1 MKWLMADLANPLAS
15 RLAGQLQLSDD
26 MPSALVYDLAQLE
39 ARATELKTA
48 LPEFHHCL
56 ALKAAPYAA
65 LLKRFGSWGFG
76 FEAASLTEGLVAHHA
91 CPGATV
97 LFDSPAKT
105 RTEIARAEALGWVLS
120 VNSLDELSRVQAPC
134 SLRINTK
141 TGPGSIAHTSVADAR
156 SRFGEPYDELP
167 DAVLGALLRDPRCA
181 GWHAHIGSQGCTI
194 EQLVLSARRLVDI
207 ALRSEHT
214 RWINLGGGLPAEG
227 SYADY
232 AHALRRAVPEL
243 FTGRWTVYTEMGR
256 SLLAACAHAYSR
268 VEYAQRG
275 VATIHL
281 GADFLLRRVYRPEDW
296 AYPMRT
302 LDASLR
308 PLQGEATTQTIAGPL
323 CFAGDV
329 LGTIEA
335 PPLAEGHVIEIG
347 LAGAYSTSMWSRHC
361 SRRMPPVFGLTET
374 GRLIII
380 STGESEEDV
389 LHLWRASPETA
400 SAPTG
405 DPD

>member
-1 MKWLMADLANPLAS
+1 MADHADLAS

-26 MPSALVYDLAQLE
+26 MPSALVYDLAKLE
-39 ARATELKTA
+39 ARAAELKTA

-56 ALKAAPYAA
+56 ALKAAPYAG
-65 LLKRFGSWGFG
+65 LLKRFATWGFG
-76 FEAASLTEGLVAHHA
+76 FEAASLTEGLVAHQA

-120 VNSLDELSRVQAPC
+120 VNSLDELDRVHAPC

-141 TGPGSIAHTSVADAR
+141 TGAGSIAHTSVADAR
-156 SRFGEPYDELP
+156 SRFGEPCDELP
-167 DAVLGALLRDPRCA
+167 EAVLRDPRCA

-194 EQLVLSARRLVDI
+194 EQLVLSARRLADI
-207 ALRSEHT
+207 ALKSDHT

-232 AHALRRAVPEL
+232 AQALRRTVPEL
-243 FTGRWTVYTEMGR
+243 FDGRWTVYTEMGR

-268 VEYAQRG
+268 VEYARRG

-296 AYPMRT
+296 AYPMRA
-302 LDASLR
+302 LDESLQ
-308 PLQGEATTQTIAGPL
+308 PLKGAPTSQTIAGPL

-335 PPLAEGHVIEIG
+335 PPIAEGHVIEIG
-347 LAGAYSTSMWSRHC
+347 LAGAYTTSMWSRHC

-374 GRLIII
+374 GQLIII
-380 STGESEEDV
+380 SAGESEDDV
-389 LHLWRASPETA
+389 VDLWRSP
-400 SAPTG
+400 P
-405 DPD
+405 